1 MFVDLFTLHR
11 RAKQGL
17 CLSISTPTA
26 DHYHCEREKL
36 QRALLSV
43 ASSLL
48 HATNEKTVYLPSH
61 SHANYQT
68 RPVPHA
74 DQVVPCMCCT
84 VYSQLTCPLS
94 NPDNLF
100 GIGLLA
106 INIIVA
112 SDPWMDSLLAI
123 TLTASPIITSY
134 STSSC
139 SRPFALQRKIPD
151 CRAQEHSPVRSQ
163 LQSLYAASGEQE
175 IYDEPEDIRSVP
187 SSPRLPTHRITTHLV
202 ATHPAFNSRKPD
214 TYTVALPHSVPT

>member
-17 CLSISTPTA
+17 GFFFRHFHSNSRPLPVR
-26 DHYHCEREKL
+26 ERKL

-100 GIGLLA
+100 GIGLYYRQ
-106 INIIVA
+106 A
-112 SDPWMDSLLAI
+112 SRHTEVRFVHVTSPAAGLLE
-123 TLTASPIITSY
+123 L
-134 STSSC
+134 
-139 SRPFALQRKIPD
+139 
-151 CRAQEHSPVRSQ
+151 
-163 LQSLYAASGEQE
+163 
-175 IYDEPEDIRSVP
+175 P
-187 SSPRLPTHRITTHLV
+187 S
-202 ATHPAFNSRKPD
+202 
-214 TYTVALPHSVPT
+214 